1 MFCVRA
7 DGTAAS
13 RPSRSSGRSCAR
25 QTRPAAAVDSCR
37 TGPHSLSIL
46 LHHLLPAFALPVPPP
61 FLFLL
66 WNIGAPF
73 VTLHPLPHCAAGI
86 ASIGYQL
93 LDSLQVHL
101 GFCFYSGVHRSIPQ
115 PSSIR
120 ARDESNLRL
129 QWLFPTMDQ
138 TGGQGAICNVQ
149 GWSRI

>member
-1 MFCVRA
+1 MPLRFFHSRGVPAPSNLRKIRLRLNAPHESVAAADMFCVRA

-46 LHHLLPAFALPVPPP
+46 LHHLLLLAFALPVPPP

-66 WNIGAPF
+66 WNISAPF
-73 VTLHPLPHCAAGI
+73 VILHPLPHCAAGI

-101 GFCFYSGVHRSIPQ
+101 GFCFYSGVS
-115 PSSIR
+115 
-120 ARDESNLRL
+120 
-129 QWLFPTMDQ
+129 
-138 TGGQGAICNVQ
+138 
-149 GWSRI
+149 